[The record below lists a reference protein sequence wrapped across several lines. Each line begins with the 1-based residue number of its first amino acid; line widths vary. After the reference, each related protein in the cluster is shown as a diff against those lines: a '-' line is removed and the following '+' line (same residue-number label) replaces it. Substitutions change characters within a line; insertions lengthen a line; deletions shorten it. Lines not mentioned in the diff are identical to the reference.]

1 KVSGDYG
8 ATFISEN
15 VTQMVGYKSKN
26 FIKKTNFWI
35 DHVHPDDKKLVL
47 NEVSKISKKD
57 WHTFMYRFKRKDGTY
72 IWVRD
77 DMKLI
82 RGEDGKPLEIVG
94 YWVDIT
100 LQKKSD
106 EVHRES
112 EEKYSN
118 LFHNSNDA
126 IIIHDLKGK
135 ILDVNQRALDLF
147 GLSRKEALKL
157 KVPDLHPPEEL
168 KKSKKAFKNIAKD
181 GFISFEINFK
191 KKNKEVFPAEV
202 SSSIFEM
209 GGKNVIQGIVRDI
222 TERKK
227 AEDALKESEEM
238 YRSLVETSPDAVTV
252 TDLEGKI
259 TYVSDRAV
267 EFTGFKKAKE
277 IIGKNA
283 FDFIDPKDQEIALRN
298 LQKTLNKGYLRNIEY
313 TMLKRDGSRY
323 TGELNAAIIK
333 DAQGNP
339 KAFIGTTRDVTK
351 RKQAEEA
358 LRESEEKFR
367 SLAEKSPNMIYINRM
382 GAVVYANEECENV
395 TGYTREEF
403 YSPDFDFL
411 TLVAPESREMVKGNF
426 AKHMKGIEV
435 PPYEYTLITKQG
447 KRIEVINATKMIS
460 YGREPAILGIVTD
473 ITERKNAEKEIKK
486 LNEFN
491 ESIVQSM
498 AEGIMILDEEGII
511 TFTNPKIESMLGHKK
526 QKLIGEHWENIIV
539 PDYHKRMRDCYAEN
553 LRGEGD
559 RFEGVFVKKNR
570 TELPVSFSASP
581 QIKDGVFKGI
591 LAVITDISE
600 RKKEEI
606 AREELMRYKVKRGS
620 SYLIEEKELDRGKDL
635 IYELFKNRLSGVII
649 TREHPE
655 KIKKEIDIK
664 LPLYW
669 MTNDPRDRM
678 SVKPEFPLLEK
689 IIDDNIDRN
698 TFVFLD
704 RFDYLV
710 TQNDFKEAL
719 NFIQHLNEIFYARK
733 AILIIS
739 LDPDT
744 LTSQELSLLEKET
757 STLEKRHEERLSAD
771 LIDLLEFVNR
781 HNRVGDSPSYKQV
794 GDEFKIS
801 RTTARKR
808 IKELV
813 DKGLMVEK
821 KSGRFKYLVLTE
833 KGKDSI

>member
-1 KVSGDYG
+1 
-8 ATFISEN
+8 
-15 VTQMVGYKSKN
+15 
-26 FIKKTNFWI
+26 
-35 DHVHPDDKKLVL
+35 
-47 NEVSKISKKD
+47 
-57 WHTFMYRFKRKDGTY
+57 
-72 IWVRD
+72 
-77 DMKLI
+77 MKLI
-82 RGEDGKPLEIVG
+82 RDENSNPLEIVG
-94 YWVDIT
+94 YWVEIT
-100 LQKKSD
+100 ERKKA
-106 EVHRES
+106 EEALRES

-135 ILDVNQRALDLF
+135 ILDVNKSALDLF

-168 KKSKKAFKNIAKD
+168 KKSKGAFKRISKD

-202 SSSIFEM
+202 SSSIFEI

-222 TERKK
+222 AERKK
-227 AEDALKESEEM
+227 AEEALKESEEM
-238 YRSLVETSPDAVTV
+238 YRSLIETSPDAITV

-277 IIGKNA
+277 LIGRNA
-283 FDFIDPKDQEIALRN
+283 FEFIDQIDHDLALKN
-298 LQKTLNKGYLRNIEY
+298 LEKTLKKGYLRNTEY

-323 TGELNAAIIK
+323 TGELNASIIK
-333 DAQGNP
+333 DTLGNP
-339 KAFIGTTRDVTK
+339 KAFIGITRDVTQ

-367 SLAEKSPNMIYINRM
+367 SLAEQSPNMIYINKM
-382 GAVVYANEECENV
+382 GTIIYANKECENV
-395 TGYTREEF
+395 TGYTRKEF

-411 TLVAPESREMVKGNF
+411 TLTAPESREMVKGNF
-426 AKHMKGIEV
+426 ARHMKGQEV
-435 PPYEYTLITKQG
+435 PPYEYSLITKDG
-447 KRIEVINATKMIS
+447 KRMDVINATKMIS
-460 YGREPAILGIVTD
+460 YGGEPAILGIVTD
-473 ITERKNAEKEIKK
+473 ITERKLAEKEIKELSK
-486 LNEFN
+486 FN

-511 TFTNPKIESMLGHKK
+511 TFINPKIESMLGYKE

-553 LRGEGD
+553 LRGEGS
-559 RFEGVFVKKNR
+559 RFEAVLKKKNR
-570 TELPVSFSASP
+570 TELPVSFSATP
-581 QIKDGVFKGI
+581 QLKDGIFNGI

-600 RKKEEI
+600 RKKQEI
-606 AREELMRYKVKRGS
+606 AREELMRYKAKRGS
-620 SYLIEEKELDRGKDL
+620 TYLIEERELDRGKDL
-635 IYELFKNRLSGVII
+635 VYELFKNRLSGVII

-655 KIKKEIDIK
+655 KIRKEIDIK

-669 MTNDPRDRM
+669 MTNDPKDKM
-678 SVKPEFPLLEK
+678 SVRPEFPLLEK
-689 IIDDNIDRN
+689 IIDDHIDRN

-771 LIDLLEFVNR
+771 LLDLLEFVNR

-794 GDEFKIS
+794 GDEFRIS

-813 DKGLMVEK
+813 DKGLLTEK